1 MKYFLVYL
9 GLSVKTTVLTLVY
22 FISGTKQSC
31 PSVDNPAKMKATKEE
46 EFRTSLFEKFQ
57 TSKTSSKDSTCNALS
72 KDNAENDKGKSCNS
86 ALPINQACY
95 STPVK
100 NIAGYGSNPA
110 LSNQK
115 RVKNSTPVGDVAIC
129 KNASINCDTQSARRG
144 LSDVNGMDCD
154 ETFHSATEEV
164 DTSHYDTCHE
174 SLIDLSFTAQHKA
187 SSKGDFLD
195 ASLSGI
201 RESNVHKE
209 STTDKLQ
216 KGGNNNSVDNKECNE
231 TVSQIDNPLMLK
243 AEESD
248 VNMPEES
255 ENEDLDK
262 DQKSSYNS
270 SMEDEQVHDCDDLK
284 REEPD
289 KSCHQINKPCD
300 VNGVLPVGSHSSN
313 DCKEDANSDFF
324 QKEECNPISKPFN
337 EIRLDSDV
345 LASDGDIS
353 EGSESD
359 DDLLTPP
366 RFLYEK
372 LQLKPNVRTP
382 EKGIVPAFF
391 TPSPVT
397 KDVVKEDKTKY
408 KLSFEKLIK
417 EKVKRTEKD
426 AELAEMEAELQR
438 GLEKGG
444 IAQMQVPSS
453 FSDIESEEELTDG
466 IDQYIFII
474 MFCHYYLSGCKENHF
489 TGCHLGK
496 LKLAFTSPDVIST
509 SPKSFFMSRID
520 FTVPLLFEFL
530 KKHHL
535 PIGQVKN
542 RIHQSDSKI
551 H

>member
-1 MKYFLVYL
+1 MKYFLVCL
-9 GLSVKTTVLTLVY
+9 GSSVKTTVLTLVY
-22 FISGTKQSC
+22 FISGTKQSR
-31 PSVDNPAKMKATKEE
+31 PSVDNPVKMKTAKEE

-86 ALPINQACY
+86 ASPINQTCH

-100 NIAGYGSNPA
+100 NKAGYGSNPA

-115 RVKNSTPVGDVAIC
+115 RVQNSTPVGDVAIC
-129 KNASINCDTQSARRG
+129 KNALINCNTQSPRRD
-144 LSDVNGMDCD
+144 LADVSGMDCD
-154 ETFHSATEEV
+154 KTFLSATEEV
-164 DTSHYDTCHE
+164 DTSHYNTCHE
-174 SLIDLSFTAQHKA
+174 SLTDLSFTAQHNA
-187 SSKGDFLD
+187 TSKGDFLD

-201 RESNVHKE
+201 KESNVHKE

-216 KGGNNNSVDNKECNE
+216 KGESNNGVDYKECNE
-231 TVSQIDNPLMLK
+231 TVAQIDNLLMLK
-243 AEESD
+243 VEESD
-248 VNMPEES
+248 VDTPEES

-262 DQKSSYNS
+262 DQRSSCDS
-270 SMEDEQVHDCDDLK
+270 VMEDEQVHDCHDLK
-284 REEPD
+284 REESD
-289 KSCHQINKPCD
+289 KSCNQINKPCGI
-300 VNGVLPVGSHSSN
+300 NGVLPEASYSSS
-313 DCKEDANSDFF
+313 DCKEDENSDFL
-324 QKEECNPISKPFN
+324 QKEEYEKECNHISKPFN
-337 EIRLDSDV
+337 KIRLDSDV
-345 LASDGDIS
+345 PTSDGDIS

-382 EKGIVPAFF
+382 EKGIVPAFS

-417 EKVKRTEKD
+417 ERVKRKEKD

-466 IDQYIFII
+466 KDQYIFII
-474 MFCHYYLSGCKENHF
+474 MFCHF
-489 TGCHLGK
+489 
-496 LKLAFTSPDVIST
+496 
-509 SPKSFFMSRID
+509 
-520 FTVPLLFEFL
+520 
-530 KKHHL
+530 
-535 PIGQVKN
+535 
-542 RIHQSDSKI
+542 IH
-551 H
+551 